1 MAHHNP
7 SSRSEDGLVS
17 LAQPMASDAD
27 ERSEQLQAQLKTSER
42 LTEYYNQVVAEIRA
56 SLDRIEAEDLE
67 RIEAE
72 DNAS

>member
-7 SSRSEDGLVS
+7 STSSEDGLVT
-17 LAQPMASDAD
+17 LAQPMASDAE

-42 LTEYYNQVVAEIRA
+42 LTEYYNEVVAELRA
-56 SLDRIEAEDLE
+56 SLE